1 MDATG
6 RQTLAEIVE
15 RYRRR
20 HVRVMLCGMRPELFA
35 ALRSVGTIELVGE
48 ETSPAERLRILR
60 ELSGGWGSGRQDG
73 V

>member
-48 ETSPAERLRILR
+48 ANVCRDMTEVAQHI
-60 ELSGGWGSGRQDG
+60 GAA
-73 V
+73 